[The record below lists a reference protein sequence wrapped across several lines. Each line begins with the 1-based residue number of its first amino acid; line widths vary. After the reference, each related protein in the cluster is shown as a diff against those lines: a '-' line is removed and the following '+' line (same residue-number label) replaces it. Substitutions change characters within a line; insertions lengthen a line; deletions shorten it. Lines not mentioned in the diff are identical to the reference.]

1 MELVRGIFIIVSMLI
16 YIFSIINPAFY
27 LPWSGFLSEYLVF
40 LSLMCLLPVIF
51 ESNISIPRISFLFL
65 LVSFIPLLQYY
76 FGLIFYFD
84 IAMLATLYLIALW
97 VAIVLGFNIVE
108 KYHSSFIYFYFV
120 ILFSGLLSSLIAIFQ
135 WLGLDLNSDFFMQ
148 SGSRPFANMAQP
160 NHLSTFLILAL
171 ISCLYF
177 YENKAIN
184 NKVLAIFSIFLLISV
199 VLTQSRTAW
208 LVFLCLSLY
217 WLVSYKREI
226 LRLSNRIVIFYFVLF
241 IVLSVTL
248 PLIKE
253 LLVKKSTISILDR
266 ASSGHERIQIWQQA
280 IEAIKL
286 KPLSGYGWNQ
296 SSFAQFDTI
305 QNGFIK
311 HYLTSFHNIVLDIL
325 VWCGIPL
332 GMFIIVFVS
341 YLLIKFLIYSS
352 SSAQVCALS
361 FILTILVHALF
372 EYPLSYSYFLL
383 PMGFVFGFVLYSFK
397 NSVIKIN
404 SFLINFIFVFGV
416 CLSFYIFREYSRIPD
431 NMVAAE
437 AHEMNER
444 RDFIELPYQKNIFTV
459 FVKRA
464 EWIALYPCTKL
475 DKKEIDEFSYMV
487 KTYMIHYDLLKFS
500 EVLVYNGYSDQALK
514 YIDILNYMYS
524 KDYKLNTLKCASHQ

>member
-1 MELVRGIFIIVSMLI
+1 MQLMRRIFIIVAMLI
-16 YIFSIINPAFY
+16 YVFAILNPAFY

-40 LSLMCLLPVIF
+40 LSLICLLPVLF
-51 ESNISIPRISFLFL
+51 KSNISIPRISFLFL

-84 IAMLATLYLIALW
+84 IAMLSTLYLIAFW
-97 VAIVLGFNIVE
+97 VAIILGFNIVE

-120 ILFSGLLSSLIAIFQ
+120 ILFAGLLSSLIAIFQ
-135 WLGLDLNSDFFMQ
+135 WLDLDLNPDFFMQ
-148 SGSRPFANMAQP
+148 SVGRPFANMAQP

-177 YENKAIN
+177 YENKTIN
-184 NKVLAIFSIFLLISV
+184 NKVLAIFSIFLLISI

-217 WLVSYKREI
+217 WLVSYKKEI
-226 LRLSNRIVIFYFVLF
+226 LRLSNRIIIFYFVLF
-241 IVLSVTL
+241 IVFSVTL

-253 LLVKKSTISILDR
+253 FLVKKPTISILDR

-280 IEAIKL
+280 VEAIKL
-286 KPLSGYGWNQ
+286 KPLGGYGWNQ

-311 HYLTSFHNIVLDIL
+311 NYLTSFHNIVLDIL

-332 GMFIIVFVS
+332 GIFIILFVS

-361 FILTILVHALF
+361 FILAILVHALF

-404 SFLINFIFVFGV
+404 SFLIIFIFGV

-444 RDFIELPYQKNIFTV
+444 RDFIELPYPKNMFTV

-464 EWIALYPCTKL
+464 EWIALYPCTKF

-487 KTYMIHYDLLKFS
+487 KTYIIHYDLLKIS
-500 EVLVYNGYSDQALK
+500 EVLVYNGYPEQALK
-514 YIDILNYMYS
+514 YLDILNYMYS
-524 KDYKLNTLKCASHQ
+524 KNYKLNTLKCASHQ